1 MAGKMATGKT
11 ASVGVASKTNSDL
24 SVGGVKHD
32 NGKNPL
38 DLLPFGALE
47 DVGRVLEFGARKYS
61 AWNWSKGMMYSRLI
75 AASLR
80 HIFAFAKGENKDPET
95 GISHIAHALCC
106 LLFLQEYIN
115 RGQQFQKFDDRYVW
129 PTEDVENAE

>member
-1 MAGKMATGKT
+1 MVSKGKT
-11 ASVGVASKTNSDL
+11 GVASKTNTDL
-24 SVGGVKHD
+24 GAGGVKHD
-32 NGKNPL
+32 LGKNPL

-75 AASLR
+75 AAALR
-80 HIFAFAKGENKDPET
+80 HIFSFAKGEDKDPET

-115 RGQQFQKFDDRYVW
+115 RGKQFKQFDDRYVW
-129 PTEDVENAE
+129 PSDKAETTE

>member
-1 MAGKMATGKT
+1 MARKATP
-11 ASVGVASKTNSDL
+11 VVSKTNVDL
-24 SVGGVKHD
+24 NVGGVKHD
-32 NGKNPL
+32 IGKNPL

-47 DVGRVLEFGARKYS
+47 DVGRVLEFGAKKYS
-61 AWNWSKGMMYSRLI
+61 AWNWSKGMVYSRLI

-80 HIFAFAKGENKDPET
+80 HIFAFAKGENNDPET

-115 RGQQFQKFDDRYVW
+115 RGGDFTKFDDRYIW
-129 PTEDVENAE
+129 PKQESEET